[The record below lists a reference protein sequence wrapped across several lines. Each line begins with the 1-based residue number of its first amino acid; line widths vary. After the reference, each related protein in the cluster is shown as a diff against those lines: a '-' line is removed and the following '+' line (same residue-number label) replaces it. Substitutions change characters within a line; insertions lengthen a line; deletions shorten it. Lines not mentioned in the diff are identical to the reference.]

1 MKPFHIADLFCGA
14 GGTSSGA
21 IEAATHLGYTPHL
34 TAINHWPV
42 AIETHLANH
51 PHARTLCT
59 GIDAVDPR
67 QLYRDTQLDLLWASP
82 ECTHHSI
89 ARGGKPIQDQS
100 RATAWCV
107 IRWAEAIRPPHI
119 LVENV
124 PEFQTWGPL
133 DAKGRPL
140 KTKKGHTFQAWL
152 NALRALGYKVD
163 HRLLCAADYG
173 DPTTRTRL
181 FIQAVRGRRRIV
193 WPNPTHTKNPDL
205 IVPRRWTP
213 AAEIIDWTLP
223 STSIFTRKKPLA
235 PKTLARILAGLNKFG
250 LQDYIVAWDHTSGG
264 PGAGLSPIGSPIST
278 VVTKARHG
286 IATPFLIELRGTSEK
301 QIQSTAKSLD
311 EPCSAVT
318 TSGAHHAL
326 IHPYL
331 IKTANGQSTGAE
343 NSRTIPLTAPAPTIC
358 GNRGDLAL
366 IQPFLIGQ
374 QSCSA
379 PRPLTDPAPT
389 VATAGAISLVH
400 PYLISFYGTGHPHSI
415 QDPAPTVTTKDRFG
429 LVRPVLEIQGT
440 RYLLD
445 LHFRMLQPH
454 ELAAA
459 QGFPTGYTFTG
470 TKTNQVKQIGN
481 AVPRRLARALVAAL
495 VSQNEDVTHL
505 VTAEET
511 TTAAA

>member
-21 IEAATHLGYTPHL
+21 IEAASSLGYTPHL

-42 AIETHLANH
+42 AIDTHLANH

-107 IRWAEAIRPPHI
+107 TRWAEAIRPAHI

-140 KTKKGHTFQAWL
+140 KSKKGHTFQAWI
-152 NALRALGYKVD
+152 NALQALGYKVA

-193 WPNPTHTKNPDL
+193 WPNPTHTQNPDL
-205 IVPRRWTP
+205 IVARRWAP
-213 AAEIIDWTLP
+213 ASQIIDWSLP
-223 STSIFTRKKPLA
+223 SSSIYTRKKPLA

-264 PGAGLSPIGSPIST
+264 PSAGLGDIASPIST
-278 VVTKARHG
+278 IVTKARHG
-286 IATPFLIELRGTSEK
+286 LASPFLIELRGTSPN
-301 QIQSTAKSLD
+301 QIQGSPKSLSD
-311 EPCSAVT
+311 PCGTVT
-318 TSGAHHAL
+318 ANGTHHGL
-326 IHPYL
+326 IQPYL
-331 IKTANGQSTGAE
+331 IKTANGQSKGAE
-343 NSRTIPLTAPAPTIC
+343 NSRTIPLTK
-358 GNRGDLAL
+358 
-366 IQPFLIGQ
+366 
-374 QSCSA
+374 
-379 PRPLTDPAPT
+379 
-389 VATAGAISLVH
+389 
-400 PYLISFYGTGHPHSI
+400 
-415 QDPAPTVTTKDRFG
+415 PAPTVTTKDRFG
-429 LVRPVLEIQGT
+429 LVRPILEIQGT

-459 QGFPTGYTFTG
+459 QGFPLGYTFTG

-481 AVPRRLARALVAAL
+481 AVPRRLARALVAAV
-495 VSQNEDVTHL
+495 VSQNEDVTRL
-505 VTAEET
+505 VEAEET
-511 TTAAA
+511 TIAAA

>member
-21 IEAATHLGYTPHL
+21 IEAASSLGYTPHL

-42 AIETHLANH
+42 AIDTHLANH

-107 IRWAEAIRPPHI
+107 IRWAEAIRPAHI

-140 KTKKGHTFQAWL
+140 KSKKGHTFQAWI
-152 NALRALGYKVD
+152 NALQALGYKVA

-193 WPNPTHTKNPDL
+193 WPNPTHTQNPDL
-205 IVPRRWTP
+205 IVPRRWAP
-213 AAEIIDWTLP
+213 ASQIIDWSLP
-223 STSIFTRKKPLA
+223 SSSIYTRKKPLA

-264 PGAGLSPIGSPIST
+264 PSAGLGDIASPIST
-278 VVTKARHG
+278 IVTKARHG
-286 IATPFLIELRGTSEK
+286 LASPFLIELRGTSPN
-301 QIQSTAKSLD
+301 QIQGSPKSLSD
-311 EPCSAVT
+311 PCGTV
-318 TSGAHHAL
+318 
-326 IHPYL
+326 
-331 IKTANGQSTGAE
+331 TANGTHHG
-343 NSRTIPLTAPAPTIC
+343 
-358 GNRGDLAL
+358 L
-366 IQPFLIGQ
+366 IQPY
-374 QSCSA
+374 
-379 PRPLTDPAPT
+379 
-389 VATAGAISLVH
+389 LV
-400 PYLISFYGTGHPHSI
+400 SFYGNGQPHSI
-415 QDPAPTVTTKDRFG
+415 EAPTPTVTTKDRFG
-429 LVRPVLEIQGT
+429 LVRPILEIQGT

-459 QGFPTGYTFTG
+459 QGFPLGYTFTG

-481 AVPRRLARALVAAL
+481 AVPRRLARALVAAV
-495 VSQNEDVTHL
+495 VSQNEDVTRL
-505 VTAEET
+505 VEAEET
-511 TTAAA
+511 TIAAA